1 MTRQIL
7 AAGSGQAV
15 SDAAG
20 AVVPDAAA
28 SIPAATEPGTPAAA
42 PSQALAGAFPAWDL
56 LPAAPF
62 VRRVR

>member
-7 AAGSGQAV
+7 AAATG
-15 SDAAG
+15 DAAQAD
-20 AVVPDAAA
+20 AVAATPGPA
-28 SIPAATEPGTPAAA
+28 AATEPVQAALVA
-42 PSQALAGAFPAWDL
+42 PLNEALAGAFPAWDL